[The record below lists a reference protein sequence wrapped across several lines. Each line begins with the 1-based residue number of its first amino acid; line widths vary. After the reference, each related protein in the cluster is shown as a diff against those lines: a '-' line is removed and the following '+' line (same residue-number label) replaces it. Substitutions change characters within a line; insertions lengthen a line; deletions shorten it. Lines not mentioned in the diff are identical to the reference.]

1 MKKFNEYL
9 QNIGVKETLLI
20 NNLTMNLYNGG
31 QRSITLEFGMLCG
44 LFHMKEPQFLKS
56 IVERDHFILILFL

>member
-20 NNLTMNLYNGG
+20 NNLTMNFYNGG
-31 QRSITLEFGMLCG
+31 QRNITLEFGMLCS
-44 LFHMKEPQFLKS
+44 LFHMKEQQFLKS
-56 IVERDHFILILFL
+56 IVEREHFILILFL